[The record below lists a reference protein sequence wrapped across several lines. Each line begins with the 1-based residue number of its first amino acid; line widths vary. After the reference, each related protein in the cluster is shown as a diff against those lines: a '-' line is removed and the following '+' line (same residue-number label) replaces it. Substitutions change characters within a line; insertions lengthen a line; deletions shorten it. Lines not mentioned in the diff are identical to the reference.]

1 MDAAERLF
9 AEHGIATVSDRNV
22 AAAAQNTNNS
32 AVAYYFGGRPGLLRA
47 MVDRHLEAL
56 EAPRRE
62 LFAQSDSLLGD
73 VKALVVPVTD
83 SLAGLPQPTWRARFL
98 GQAIHDPSTAQLLRD
113 SAEQAPTAAEVFAS
127 LVSRL
132 HALGTLDHDETAAR
146 VSLMTHVVVS
156 ACADIER
163 RSHAHRR
170 PARWS
175 EAGRFLSDAIAG
187 MLTGPVTPH

>member
-9 AEHGIATVSDRNV
+9 AEHGIATVSDRKI

-47 MVDRHLEAL
+47 MIDRHLEAL

-73 VKALVVPVTD
+73 VRALVLPVTKAL
-83 SLAGLPQPTWRARFL
+83 AELPQPTWRARFL
-98 GQAIHDPSTAQLLRD
+98 SQATHDPSTAQMLRE
-113 SAEQAPTAAEVFAS
+113 SAEQAPAAAEVFAS
-127 LVSRL
+127 LVNRL
-132 HALGTLDHDETAAR
+132 HALGTLDHDETAGRAG
-146 VSLMTHVVVS
+146 LMTHLVVS

-163 RSHAHRR
+163 RSHVHGG

-187 MLTGPVTPH
+187 MLTAPVTAH